1 MKPIVSIV
9 MPALNEASTIAQTLQ
24 SARVL
29 ETIGLDMELI
39 LVDGGSQ
46 DNTKGVARPLA
57 DQILDAAR
65 GRARQMNAG
74 AVKATGDYLMFLHAD
89 TRLTTQ
95 AATELQH
102 TFTQNPVWGRF
113 DVCIEG
119 QPLML
124 RVISF
129 MMNLRSRLT
138 GIATGDQ
145 AIFVRRDVF
154 EALGGFT
161 DQPLMEDIEI
171 SKQLRKQAR
180 PACLKGPVMTS
191 GRRWETH
198 GVWST
203 MVLMWRLRWRYWRG
217 ESAQALARAYQR

>member
-1 MKPIVSIV
+1 MKPIVSII

-24 SARVL
+24 SARML
-29 ETIGLDMELI
+29 ETCGLNIELI
-39 LVDGGSQ
+39 VVDGGSQ
-46 DNTKGVARPLA
+46 DNTKDVAQPLA
-57 DQILDAAR
+57 DHVIDAPR

-74 AVKATGDYLMFLHAD
+74 AAKATGDYLMFLHAD

-154 EALGGFT
+154 EALGGFI

-171 SKQLRKQAR
+171 SKQLRKRAR

-191 GRRWETH
+191 GRRWEIH

-217 ESAQALARAYQR
+217 DSAEALVRVYQR